1 MGKGSG
7 WPVAPAGP
15 GTVEE
20 VESGVSA
27 AADPAAA
34 ASPKKKK
41 KKGGIMGKVNEQ
53 LSLVT

>member
-41 KKGGIMGKVNEQ
+41 KKGRHYG
-53 LSLVT
+53 